1 MPATPPIL
9 SIRQLFGH
17 VGIAPVRAFIDASVT
32 AVGPDKPALA
42 LTTLIAFASA
52 TFQTALLFALAMLA
66 VTISTSQAPS
76 TLIVLWF
83 GDAFISV
90 TSLLVAS
97 SILVAMVL
105 ILAVPLAQLQ
115 SRLAARAV
123 ERSRTQVIDAFMQ
136 TTQRYRAAQ
145 REGFLQQIIGEYCQ
159 NLASTVQSF
168 TSFCVAFATL
178 LVLLV
183 FSVLISP
190 KVAITLLA
198 TVILCFMCIG
208 PVTALVRHNALM
220 RSDANRGVAMHS
232 AQLARVADEVITYD
246 VGDAVNEQL
255 RPRIRAA
262 ATALAR
268 TGFADALLPPL
279 FQFGTLAVVVA
290 GLGSLII
297 LDPGRHPNLAVL
309 ALLLLRLI
317 GYGRQLLNAVQ
328 SGSKSAP
335 YIERIG
341 QELAAMQAN
350 RREIGCRRDVGFDGL
365 TVVEM
370 GYVFPSG
377 KQLLHDATMDIA
389 PGSAVG
395 IIGASGSGKSTL
407 AAVLAGVRK
416 PTSGCVETGG
426 VDIADIA
433 PDCWARMTAIVPQDT
448 KLIAASVA
456 DNIRFF
462 RSGFSL
468 DDVIAAATAAH
479 IHDEIMAFPRGYDTP
494 IGAGG
499 RGISGGQRQRL
510 VIARALVGRPQ
521 FLVLDEPSSALDEL
535 SEALIAQSIAE
546 LKGKTTVLMVT
557 HRPATLKYCDAVWR
571 LSHGKLRLVESR
583 LEAAQ

>member
-1 MPATPPIL
+1 MPSSAANL
-9 SIRQLFGH
+9 SIRQLFGQ
-17 VGIAPVRAFIDASVT
+17 VGIVPVRAFINASVT
-32 AVGPDKPALA
+32 AVGPDKPVLA
-42 LTTLIAFASA
+42 LTTLVAFASA
-52 TFQTALLFALAMLA
+52 TLQTALLFALAMLA
-66 VTISTSQAPS
+66 VSMSTSQAPS

-97 SILVAMVL
+97 ILLVTLVL
-105 ILAVPLAQLQ
+105 VLAVPLARLQ

-123 ERSRTQVIDAFMQ
+123 ERSRTQVIEAFIQ

-178 LVLLV
+178 VVLVA

-190 KVAITLLA
+190 KVALALLA
-198 TVILCFMCIG
+198 AVILCFMCIG
-208 PVTALVRHNALM
+208 PVTALVRHHAVM
-220 RSDANRGVAMHS
+220 RSDANRGVSMQS
-232 AQLARVADEVITYD
+232 AQLARIADEVTSYD
-246 VGDAVNEQL
+246 VGDVVHAQL
-255 RPRIRAA
+255 QPRIGQAA
-262 ATALAR
+262 IALAR

-279 FQFGTLAVVVA
+279 FQFGTLAMVVLC
-290 GLGSLII
+290 LGGLII
-297 LDPGRHPNLAVL
+297 IDPGRHPNLAVL

-335 YIERIG
+335 YVERIG
-341 QELAAMQAN
+341 QELEAMRAHRREVGN
-350 RREIGCRRDVGFDGL
+350 RRGVEFDGL
-365 TVVEM
+365 CIRQM

-377 KQLLHDATMDIA
+377 KRLFEEANMEIA
-389 PGSAVG
+389 LGSAVG

-407 AAVLAGVRK
+407 AAILAGVRK
-416 PTSGCVETGG
+416 PTNGSIETGG

-462 RSGFSL
+462 RPDFSL
-468 DDVIAAATAAH
+468 DNVIAAAKAAH
-479 IHDEIMAFPRGYDTP
+479 IHDEIMSFPRGYDTP
-494 IGAGG
+494 IGTGG

-510 VIARALVGRPQ
+510 VIARALVGRPR

-535 SEALIAQSIAE
+535 SEALVAQSIAE

-571 LSHGKLRLVESR
+571 LNHGKLRLVETR